1 MNRDDIR
8 RMAQEAG
15 FLVDEKARGRQ
26 PNCIFHTHHMIDEL
40 LERFA
45 ALVQK
50 HAISASMPAIKLAM
64 AEERKNGAREE
75 RQACEELWE
84 QLRIK
89 DDQIRD
95 VIEASVA
102 VEREACAQIALQW
115 DKEHPSTN
123 FGGCIARSIRARGQH
138 DQG

>member
-1 MNRDDIR
+1 MNRDDII
-8 RMAQEAG
+8 RMAREANLEG
-15 FLVDEKARGRQ
+15 YPE
-26 PNCIFHTHHMIDEL
+26 E

-45 ALVQK
+45 ALVEK
-50 HAISASMPAIKLAM
+50 HAVAASMPAIKLAM
-64 AEERKNGAREE
+64 AEERKNGALEE
-75 RQACEELWE
+75 RERCEELWE

-102 VEREACAQIALQW
+102 VEREACAQVALQW

-123 FGGCIARSIRARGQH
+123 FGGCIARSIRARGQA
-138 DQG
+138 

>member
-1 MNRDDIR
+1 MHRDEII
-8 RMAQEAG
+8 RMAREADPFG
-15 FLVDEKARGRQ
+15 ENGRLYQ
-26 PNCIFHTHHMIDEL
+26 MAEL
-40 LERFA
+40 AHGTLARFA
-45 ALVQK
+45 ALVAAK
-50 HAISASMPAIKLAM
+50 
-64 AEERKNGAREE
+64 ERE
-75 RQACEELWE
+75 ACEELWE

-115 DKEHPSTN
+115 DREHPSTN

-138 DQG
+138 DQR